1 MTSAPNAVVVS
12 IHPKAVPVYTGG
24 SRTRLKTPSE
34 CPQGGRGF
42 PPGPEQKLPGQI
54 SYLGLG
60 ESGRQAMH
68 LSLVEAVSAV
78 AALGAAFLIE
88 VLVFVALGLI

>member
-1 MTSAPNAVVVS
+1 MAAVS
-12 IHPKAVPVYTGG
+12 LP
-24 SRTRLKTPSE
+24 E
-34 CPQGGRGF
+34 
-42 PPGPEQKLPGQI
+42 PEQKLPGQI
-54 SYLGLG
+54 SYSGLG

>member
-1 MTSAPNAVVVS
+1 
-12 IHPKAVPVYTGG
+12 
-24 SRTRLKTPSE
+24 
-34 CPQGGRGF
+34 
-42 PPGPEQKLPGQI
+42 
-54 SYLGLG
+54 
-60 ESGRQAMH
+60 MH